1 MIYLLGDREPRSKA
15 LFIAPDAA
23 VIGDVELGEDSSVWF
38 CAVLRGDTEPIR
50 IGARSNIQDGTVV
63 HTDTG
68 YPTTVGDD
76 VTVGHSVILHGCTVD
91 DGCTIGMGAILL
103 NGSRVG
109 ANSLVAA
116 GALLPEGREY
126 PSDSLIMGIP
136 ARAVRELTGEER
148 ARVAE
153 GAEVYLLRARE
164 HRDQLKTL
172 GTRAS
177 RPRP

>member
-1 MIYLLGDREPRSKA
+1 MIYDLGNREPRSKA

-23 VIGDVELGEDSSVWF
+23 VIGSVELGEDSSVWYG
-38 CAVLRGDTEPIR
+38 AVLRGDTEPIR

-63 HTDTG
+63 HTDDG
-68 YPTTVGDD
+68 FPTTVGDN
-76 VTVGHSVILHGCTVD
+76 VTVGHNVILHGCTIEP
-91 DGCTIGMGAILL
+91 GCTIGMGAILL

-126 PSDSLIMGIP
+126 PPDSLIMGVP
-136 ARAVRELTGEER
+136 ARAVRELTEEER

-153 GAEVYLLRARE
+153 GAEIYLLRARE
-164 HRDQLKTL
+164 HAEQLRARDHK
-172 GTRAS
+172 
-177 RPRP
+177 

>member
-1 MIYLLGDREPRSKA
+1 MIYDLGDRQPRSKA

-23 VIGDVELGEDSSVWF
+23 VIGSVELGEDSSVWYG
-38 CAVLRGDTEPIR
+38 AVLRGDTEPIR

-63 HTDTG
+63 HTDDG
-68 YPTTVGDD
+68 FPTTVGDG
-76 VTVGHSVILHGCTVD
+76 VTVGHNVILHGCTIE

-126 PSDSLIMGIP
+126 PSDSLIMGVP
-136 ARAVRELTGEER
+136 ARAVRNLTQEEH
-148 ARVAE
+148 ARVAD
-153 GAEVYLLRARE
+153 GAEIYQQRARE
-164 HRDQLKTL
+164 HANQL
-172 GTRAS
+172 RA
-177 RPRP
+177 RK